1 MLTCVW
7 QKWAEIIGQAGQS
20 IDILKNQDVI
30 RSVLNILQ
38 VIMEAEELHLT
49 TIALPNWLAAILL
62 AVYLLL

>member
-1 MLTCVW
+1 MLSCLIW

-38 VIMEAEELHLT
+38 VIMEAEEL
-49 TIALPNWLAAILL
+49 
-62 AVYLLL
+62 